1 MPSRN
6 PLELA
11 AWFRR
16 ARPAERRAFLCILA
30 AILVGILGLWVVE
43 DGSAWVLVVA
53 LVIVALIM
61 LGGWF
66 HHQDAPPR

>member
-6 PLELA
+6 PLEPI

-16 ARPAERRAFLCILA
+16 ARPGERRAFLCILA
-30 AILVGILGLWVVE
+30 AILTGILGLATVE
-43 DGSAWVLVVA
+43 DGSIGVLAFA
-53 LVIVALIM
+53 LVIVVLIF

-66 HHQDAPPR
+66 HTQDAPRP